1 MTYLS
6 KSAVLIVLIS
16 PLSMANTLLNN
27 LSICAKNTDS
37 LQRLVCY
44 DKLAEVAEVA
54 ENDLLHQQKMQQ
66 PISQQISTSMPS
78 VQKKQN
84 NSVLS
89 EITPPQKAQI
99 IKPQP
104 TIDVTNKVDLQKASF
119 GQEDKQRS
127 KDLIKEI
134 QAEIVQIKKG
144 AYGQQIIT
152 LNNGQVWRQ
161 TDSTSLKLRKGHVVI
176 IRRGAMGSFFIGKE
190 NANKRIRAKRVK

>member
-44 DKLAEVAEVA
+44 DKLAEVA

>member
-6 KSAVLIVLIS
+6 KSAVLMALIS
-16 PLSMANTLLNN
+16 PLGMANTLLND

-44 DKLAEVAEVA
+44 DKLAEMA
-54 ENDLLHQQKMQQ
+54 ENTLHHQKNVQQKIPLQV
-66 PISQQISTSMPS
+66 ITSMPS

-84 NSVLS
+84 NPVLAQLKQ
-89 EITPPQKAQI
+89 PQKAQI

-104 TIDVTNKVDLQKASF
+104 TTDLTNGFDQQQASF
-119 GQEDKQRS
+119 GQEDKQRTNN
-127 KDLIKEI
+127 LIKEI
-134 QAEIVQIKKG
+134 QAEIVQVKKG

-161 TDSTSLKLRKGHVVI
+161 TDSTSLRLKKGHIVI
-176 IRRGAMGSFFIGKE
+176 IKRGAMGSFFIGKE

>member
-44 DKLAEVAEVA
+44 DKLAEVA

-190 NANKRIRAKRVK
+190 NADKRIRAKRVK

>member
-44 DKLAEVAEVA
+44 DKLAEVAE
-54 ENDLLHQQKMQQ
+54 NDLLHQQKMQQ

-89 EITPPQKAQI
+89 EITPPQKAQT

>member
-6 KSAVLIVLIS
+6 KSAVLMALIS
-16 PLSMANTLLNN
+16 PLGMANTLLND

-44 DKLAEVAEVA
+44 DKLAEMA
-54 ENDLLHQQKMQQ
+54 ENTLHHQKNVQQKIPLQV
-66 PISQQISTSMPS
+66 ITSMPS

-84 NSVLS
+84 NPVLAQLKQ
-89 EITPPQKAQI
+89 PQKAQI

-104 TIDVTNKVDLQKASF
+104 TTDLTNGFDQQQASF
-119 GQEDKQRS
+119 GQEDKQRTNN
-127 KDLIKEI
+127 LIKEI
-134 QAEIVQIKKG
+134 QAEIVQVKKG

-161 TDSTSLKLRKGHVVI
+161 TDSTSLRLKKGHIVI
-176 IRRGAMGSFFIGKE
+176 IKRGAMGSFFIGKE
-190 NANKRIRAKRVK
+190 NLNKRIRAKRVK